1 VTRLAICSAVVLVA
15 ALGAASAIAAVPS
28 RILLTSGPHTA
39 CGVPG
44 HPQPGAAVEPMVA
57 ASAADPRRLVATWQQ
72 DRYEEG
78 GSLAFGVS
86 VSSDGGRTWRSRD
99 VPGMTDCPSGGN
111 DRSSD
116 PWASIGAGGKTYLA
130 GVPGSIGTT
139 GFPVT
144 NVVVATSADGG
155 DSWHPP
161 VAVTHDDRTFN
172 DKESVTADPFRANTA
187 YVAWTRELSNTFFS
201 KTTDGGT
208 SWTPPKKIFSSSRR
222 GQLGSIVAVLRNGTL
237 VDVLQTNS
245 SERATFDA
253 LISHDGGHTW
263 SRPSR
268 IASGRPAGAV
278 AAPDGSLVRA
288 PVPALPSVAT
298 RGNTVYVAWANVAG
312 HSGSSVL
319 LSHSSDGG
327 AKWTRPLRVAH
338 ARRQLLL
345 PALAID
351 ESGVLAVTYYGFDA
365 PLRHDKHARTSAWF
379 TRSRDGGRSW
389 RSSRLAGPF
398 DYRRAPITEAG
409 LFLGDYT
416 GLAPTAGGFDA
427 VFALPGSRAQRANV
441 FAARLR
447 P

>member
-1 VTRLAICSAVVLVA
+1 MAAV
-15 ALGAASAIAAVPS
+15 GAASAVAAVPK
-28 RILLTSGPHTA
+28 RVLLTRGAHSA
-39 CGVPG
+39 CAVSD

-57 ASAADPRRLVATWQQ
+57 ASPAVPRRLIATWQQ
-72 DRYEEG
+72 DRYEGG

-86 VSSDGGRTWRSRD
+86 VSSDGGRTWRSRG

-116 PWASIGAGGKTYLA
+116 PWASIGADGKAYLA
-130 GVPGSIGTT
+130 GVPGSIGTS

-155 DSWHPP
+155 DSWQSP
-161 VAVTHDDRTFN
+161 VAVTHDDQTFN

-187 YVAWTRELSNTFFS
+187 YVAWTREISNTLFS

-208 SWTPPKKIFSSSRR
+208 SWTPPRRIFSSSRR

-245 SERATFDA
+245 SDRATFEA
-253 LISHDGGHTW
+253 LTSRDGGSTW

-268 IASGRPAGAV
+268 IASARSAGAV
-278 AAPDGSLVRA
+278 AAPEGPLIRA

-312 HSGSSVL
+312 RSGSTVL

-327 AKWTRPLRVAH
+327 ARWTRPLRVAH
-338 ARRQLLL
+338 ARRQLLM

-351 ESGVLAVTYYGFDA
+351 KRGTLAATYYGFDA
-365 PLRHDKHARTSAWF
+365 PLRHDKRARTSAWF

-389 RSSRLAGPF
+389 RRSRLAGPF
-398 DYRRAPITEAG
+398 DYRRAPVTEAG

-427 VFALPGSRAQRANV
+427 AFALPGSRARRANV
-441 FAARLR
+441 FAALLR

>member
-15 ALGAASAIAAVPS
+15 AVGAASAGAAVPS
-28 RILLTSGPHTA
+28 RVVLTSGAHSA
-39 CGVPG
+39 CSVSG

-57 ASAADPRRLVATWQQ
+57 ASPADPRRLIATWQQ

-116 PWASIGAGGKTYLA
+116 PWASIGADGKAYLA
-130 GVPGSIGTT
+130 GVPGSIGTS

-144 NVVVATSADGG
+144 NVVVGTSADGG
-155 DSWHPP
+155 DSWQSP
-161 VAVTHDDRTFN
+161 VAVTHDDQTFN

-187 YVAWTRELSNTFFS
+187 YVAWTREISSTFFS
-201 KTTDGGT
+201 KTTDGGA
-208 SWTPPKKIFSSSRR
+208 SWTPPRRIFSSSSR
-222 GQLGSIVAVLRNGTL
+222 GGLGSIVAVLRNGTL

-245 SERATFDA
+245 SARATFEA
-253 LISHDGGHTW
+253 LISRDGGSTW
-263 SRPSR
+263 ARPSR
-268 IASGRPAGAV
+268 IASARPAGAV

-312 HSGSSVL
+312 RAGSSVL
-319 LSHSSDGG
+319 LTHSSNGG
-327 AKWTRPLRVAH
+327 ATWTRPLRVAH
-338 ARRQLLL
+338 ARRQLLM

-351 ESGVLAVTYYGFDA
+351 KTGKLAVTYYGFDA
-365 PLRHDKHARTSAWF
+365 PLRHDKRARTSVWF

-389 RSSRLAGPF
+389 RHSRLAGPF
-398 DYRRAPITEAG
+398 DYRRAPVTEAG

-416 GLAPTAGGFDA
+416 GLAPTGGGFDA
-427 VFALPGSRAQRANV
+427 VFALPGSRARHSNV
-441 FAARLR
+441 FAARLPR
-447 P
+447 